1 MQEMLR
7 FKPFDNLLSL
17 RRTLYRVFAK
27 RLARPAWWYLTGIA
41 APGVPVDLYERAD
54 GYEIR
59 ALVPGLKPEEL
70 ELTTGEHSLTLRGR
84 LPQWL
89 SDEET
94 RQVTCHVREIGSG
107 AFVRRIPLPKP
118 FQADQIR
125 ASLEDG
131 VACIWVPLT
140 LEALGRRI
148 PFQAGKVPSRLA
160 SQAVEAEQGTRSR

>member
-1 MQEMLR
+1 MPKLLR
-7 FKPFDNLLSL
+7 FKPFGHLLSL
-17 RRTLYRVFAK
+17 RRTLYRVFEK
-27 RLARPAWWYLTGIA
+27 RLARPAWWHLSSNI

-70 ELTTGEHSLTLRGR
+70 ELTTGAHSLTLRGR

-89 SDEET
+89 SDEEN
-94 RQVTCHVREIGSG
+94 RQATWHVREIGSG
-107 AFVRRIPLPKP
+107 AFVRCIPLPKP
-118 FQADQIR
+118 FQVDQIR

-140 LEALGRRI
+140 PEALGRRI
-148 PFQAGKVPSRLA
+148 PIQAGKAHPRPA
-160 SQAVEAEQGTRSR
+160 GQAVEVEQGTRTR